1 MIEWRIISIRG
12 KGTLLMPKT
21 ITITV
26 SDSDYDALQA
36 AAKNARQSP
45 EELIVATIARRYRL
59 QNSAP
64 IASPEQEAREAVLAQ
79 MRASGHL
86 VEFGQGTTHS
96 KQGETPPADS
106 PKRAQWEDEI
116 GEELS
121 QALEESGL
129 NITDLIERR

>member
-1 MIEWRIISIRG
+1 
-12 KGTLLMPKT
+12 MPKT

-64 IASPEQEAREAVLAQ
+64 IASPEQEAREAVLAH

-86 VEFGQGTTHS
+86 VEFVD
-96 KQGETPPADS
+96 TPPGLKPHGCSVLRRSYRYAS
-106 PKRAQWEDEI
+106 PKGLPGPLYVPCRVVVSMKTGSTVRAAMPAD
-116 GEELS
+116 
-121 QALEESGL
+121 
-129 NITDLIERR
+129 R